1 MRRNQQDSAGETFR
15 PRFELIKFCQSNR
28 EAWKKGYSLQE
39 SFVKQ
44 KWPNFYPTVYSTI
57 CCILRAALAQNLWW
71 MRDTLEMEAI
81 VWTTLCRAGQG
92 RCPCITVAHPS
103 DVQSCLTLSDS
114 TDCSPLGFSVHGDF
128 PGKNIEGNGVPF
140 PPPGDLPN
148 PGIKPESPV
157 SPALQEDSLA
167 LSHLG
172 TLEIHRLIRK
182 VYVSQV
188 SKHSSLRNR
197 TIDQNSK

>member
-92 RCPCITVAHPS
+92 CCPCITVAHPS

-114 TDCSPLGFSVHGDF
+114 TDCSPLGFRKSMGIFEARILKEMECHFLLQGIF
-128 PGKNIEGNGVPF
+128 PTQGSN
-140 PPPGDLPN
+140 L
-148 PGIKPESPV
+148 
-157 SPALQEDSLA
+157 SL
-167 LSHLG
+167 LCL
-172 TLEIHRLIRK
+172 LHRRRIL
-182 VYVSQV
+182 
-188 SKHSSLRNR
+188 
-197 TIDQNSK
+197 